1 MSETNRMKEMFDE
14 RCEMT
19 IDLMLQYGT
28 VHEFLVQQLQ
38 IEIEGPH
45 YSVGFGVLRLPC
57 TLNEH
62 GKH

>member
-1 MSETNRMKEMFDE
+1 MFDE

-28 VHEFLVQQLQ
+28 VLEFLVQQLQ

-45 YSVGFGVLRLPC
+45 YSVGLGVLCLPC
-57 TLNEH
+57 TRNEH